1 LESGLG
7 RESRFPS
14 GTFQPFCP
22 GLRGAD
28 VGVGSGEGVVGS
40 GDGVCL
46 GGTLL
51 RRVVGLGEE
60 VVVSSVGV
68 GLGVDSLGRAGVLY
82 GVVTAG
88 SDVV

>member
-1 LESGLG
+1 M
-7 RESRFPS
+7 
-14 GTFQPFCP
+14 
-22 GLRGAD
+22 
-28 VGVGSGEGVVGS
+28 
-40 GDGVCL
+40 

-51 RRVVGLGEE
+51 RRVFGLGEE

-68 GLGVDSLGRAGVLY
+68 GLGVDSRGRAGVLY